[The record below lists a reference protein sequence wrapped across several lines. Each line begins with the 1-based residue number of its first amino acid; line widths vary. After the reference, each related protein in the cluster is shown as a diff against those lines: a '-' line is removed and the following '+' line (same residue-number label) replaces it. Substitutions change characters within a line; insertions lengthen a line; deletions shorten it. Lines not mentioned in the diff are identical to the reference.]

1 MKYFDKILKTMSSR
15 VALFYILVVIGI
27 AAELMSLSYLIGDNS
42 TFRLRTVIYLS
53 DGAVLLLFYWFCAP
67 RLRWLSLPMVWLV
80 SLFVLANVLYF
91 RYWNDLIPLQSIFV
105 ANNYNSFVFRS
116 IWPLFR
122 PEDSLYPAV
131 PILATILYFVIRPS
145 KDPSLKLKSKLLMVA
160 FTVALYALGFY
171 LSVNS
176 VRHWHQIVGYPEMPV
191 KDIIANRYGHD
202 STQFGMWKN
211 NGLCGFIITQII
223 NYPDDTVID
232 LDERQK
238 VSTQKFI
245 DERRLAAADSTC
257 LVHNRGKNLVFIIVE
272 SLNSWTIGKT
282 YGDRRLT
289 PVLSSLVESD
299 SVISCLSML
308 AQINDGGSSDGQLIY
323 NTGLLPL
330 LNGVVAQTFAQNR
343 FPSLAEAIR
352 PASSAEFI
360 VESANVYNHRMTSQ
374 AFGYEAIHDLDSLHA
389 VGWDKTLKGADDAV
403 LDYAFD
409 RITTMP
415 QPFIA
420 EITTLS
426 MHYPF
431 EIEGFEPVE
440 WIDSIAPDDYYLNH
454 YLQTVHYT
462 DAAIGRFLA
471 RLKASDLADNTI
483 VVIASDHDE
492 IAAQRT
498 VSETSPVDSP
508 IAFIV
513 LGAGVTKHLDRPMG
527 QVDVFPTLLDV
538 MGVGREQY
546 YWRGLGESVLSDSVD
561 AAISRTGRL
570 AGNPDKQTELR
581 LRRMFELSDTLIR
594 SNYFAN

>member
-1 MKYFDKILKTMSSR
+1 
-15 VALFYILVVIGI
+15 
-27 AAELMSLSYLIGDNS
+27 
-42 TFRLRTVIYLS
+42 
-53 DGAVLLLFYWFCAP
+53 
-67 RLRWLSLPMVWLV
+67 
-80 SLFVLANVLYF
+80 
-91 RYWNDLIPLQSIFV
+91 
-105 ANNYNSFVFRS
+105 
-116 IWPLFR
+116 
-122 PEDSLYPAV
+122 
-131 PILATILYFVIRPS
+131 
-145 KDPSLKLKSKLLMVA
+145 
-160 FTVALYALGFY
+160 
-171 LSVNS
+171 
-176 VRHWHQIVGYPEMPV
+176 
-191 KDIIANRYGHD
+191 
-202 STQFGMWKN
+202 
-211 NGLCGFIITQII
+211 
-223 NYPDDTVID
+223 
-232 LDERQK
+232 
-238 VSTQKFI
+238 
-245 DERRLAAADSTC
+245 
-257 LVHNRGKNLVFIIVE
+257 
-272 SLNSWTIGKT
+272 
-282 YGDRRLT
+282 
-289 PVLSSLVESD
+289 
-299 SVISCLSML
+299 ML

-409 RITTMP
+409 RISAMP
-415 QPFIA
+415 QPFFA

-498 VSETSPVDSP
+498 ASETSPVDSP

-546 YWRGLGESVLSDSVD
+546 YWRGLGESVLSGSVD

-570 AGNPDKQTELR
+570 AGSPDKQTELR